1 MLGELPGLLLV
12 LVTLKTALVTESK
25 APSGYW
31 SPCEKGSSARVTLI
45 QFPVVS
51 SSKLKKSD
59 A

>member
-1 MLGELPGLLLV
+1 MLGELPGLLLLV

-25 APSGYW
+25 APSG
-31 SPCEKGSSARVTLI
+31 SPCEKGSSARVTQI
-45 QFPVVS
+45 QFPIVS